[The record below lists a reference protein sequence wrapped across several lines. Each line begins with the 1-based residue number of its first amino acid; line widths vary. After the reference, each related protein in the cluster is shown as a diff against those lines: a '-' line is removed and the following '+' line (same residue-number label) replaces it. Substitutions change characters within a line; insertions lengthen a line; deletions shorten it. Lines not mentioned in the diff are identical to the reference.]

1 MKRTKRAFEF
11 VVAVGA
17 NVRRERERLGLS
29 QSALGGKLNATH
41 SAVSRIES
49 GERDIRISDLFE
61 VGRALNVAPAKLVT
75 VEPPKT
81 AQ

>member
-17 NVRRERERLGLS
+17 NVRRERERLGWS
-29 QSALGGKLNATH
+29 QTTLGGKLNATH

-61 VGRALNVAPAKLVT
+61 VGRALNVAPSDLVS
-75 VEPPKT
+75 VASPKT